1 MLSDQLTTAGAAQPD
16 RRYLRIAQELLEEI
30 NRGDYRVGTRLPSD
44 REIALSTGVSRATV
58 REALLV
64 LQLIG
69 VVEAS
74 IGAGVYVASSTPR
87 LDRDDSILAAP
98 ADLIETRICIE
109 PAVAALC
116 ADRMGQAEI
125 DELSDLVKHA
135 ERAAESS
142 QPFPRFSDLSLE
154 FHAALANH
162 CGNQILGSV
171 AQQLVQVNEH
181 PLWVLLNQSVL
192 RSEAD
197 RKSQVAHHRAIVN
210 AIAKRDREAA
220 SSAMAGHLGELTSLV
235 LSRKNEADLVALA
248 NVSRE

>member
-1 MLSDQLTTAGAAQPD
+1 M
-16 RRYLRIAQELLEEI
+16 EEI
-30 NRGDYRVGTRLPSD
+30 SRGDYRVGSRLPSD
-44 REIALSTGVSRATV
+44 REIALRSGVSRATV

-69 VVEAS
+69 IVEAS

-87 LDRDDSILAAP
+87 LDRNDSILAAP

-109 PAVAALC
+109 PSVAALC
-116 ADRMGQAEI
+116 AERMGQAEI

-142 QPFPRFSDLSLE
+142 RPFPRFSDLSLE
-154 FHAALANH
+154 FHAALAHN

-197 RKSQVAHHRAIVN
+197 RKAQVAHHQAIVN

-220 SSAMAGHLGELTSLV
+220 SSAMAGHLGELASMV
-235 LSRKNEADLVALA
+235 LSREGEAGVVSFTGA
-248 NVSRE
+248 SRE